1 MTLAVDL
8 MTWRKLCGNS
18 SETNLGSESRLL
30 GSGPATSHGFAG
42 PKGAD
47 ASVKVDLEATKA
59 SKEIGA
65 AADSIGEITSGSKE
79 KYDITTILNR
89 TRNLVVS
96 IENTINGNQVVSNKL
111 KLVESGIDEIPGVIK
126 NLQPVE
132 EAPDTRPADTRP
144 HH

>member
-1 MTLAVDL
+1 M
-8 MTWRKLCGNS
+8 
-18 SETNLGSESRLL
+18 
-30 GSGPATSHGFAG
+30 
-42 PKGAD
+42 
-47 ASVKVDLEATKA
+47 KVDLEATKA

-79 KYDITTILNR
+79 KVDDITTILSR

-132 EAPDTRPADTRP
+132 EAPDTWPADIRP